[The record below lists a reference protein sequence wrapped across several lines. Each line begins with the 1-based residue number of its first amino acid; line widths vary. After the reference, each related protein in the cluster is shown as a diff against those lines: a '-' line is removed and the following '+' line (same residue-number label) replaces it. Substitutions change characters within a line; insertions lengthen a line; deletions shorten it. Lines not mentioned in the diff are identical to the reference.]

1 MSSIVEVLNNHINSR
16 FSYNKEKESYIDES
30 IKGKLLGTLA
40 SAGAGAYA
48 LHKLTGGED
57 DGDHHDDHEGGI
69 WSGIKHNVQ
78 YALGRAVGNTHMQ
91 TDAAS
96 KIEHENQARFQRLAN
111 QHEQDSKNLN
121 DALHPQASTALQ
133 SQAPTAHPQTQSP
146 TATQP
151 QSQSTTPQ
159 SSANQDESHA
169 ASAIKNVGLATSQFV
184 QQNPLAAG
192 AIGTAG
198 AIGAGIMA
206 KRAMQN
212 SRQ

>member
-16 FSYNKEKESYIDES
+16 FSYNKEKESYINES

-57 DGDHHDDHEGGI
+57 DVGEHDDHHEGGI
-69 WSGIKHNVQ
+69 WSGIKHGVQ
-78 YALGRAVGNTHMQ
+78 KALGRAVGNTHMQ
-91 TDAAS
+91 IAATS
-96 KIEHENQARFQRLAN
+96 EAEQENQATMQRLAN
-111 QHEQDSKNLN
+111 QQQQDSEKLN
-121 DALHPQASTALQ
+121 NALHPQSPTASQ
-133 SQAPTAHPQTQSP
+133 SQAPTPPQS
-146 TATQP
+146 QP
-151 QSQSTTPQ
+151 QSQPTTPQ
-159 SSANQDESHA
+159 AASKQDENESHA

-212 SRQ
+212 RQ

>member
-57 DGDHHDDHEGGI
+57 DVGEHDDHHEGGI
-69 WSGIKHNVQ
+69 WSGIKHGVQ
-78 YALGRAVGNTHMQ
+78 KALGRAVGNTHMQ
-91 TDAAS
+91 IAATS
-96 KIEHENQARFQRLAN
+96 EAEQENQATMQRLAN
-111 QHEQDSKNLN
+111 QQQQDSEKLN
-121 DALHPQASTALQ
+121 NALHPQASTEHPQ
-133 SQAPTAHPQTQSP
+133 SQAPA
-146 TATQP
+146 AP
-151 QSQSTTPQ
+151 QSQSQSQSTAPQ
-159 SSANQDESHA
+159 ASANQDENHV
-169 ASAIKNVGLATSQFV
+169 ASAIKHVGQATSQFV

-192 AIGTAG
+192 AIGASG

-212 SRQ
+212 NRQ

>member
-30 IKGKLLGTLA
+30 ITGKLLGGLGA
-40 SAGAGAYA
+40 AGAGAYA

-57 DGDHHDDHEGGI
+57 DGDVEHNDHEGGI
-69 WSGIKHNVQ
+69 LSSVKHGVQ
-78 YALGRAVGNTHMQ
+78 NAIGRFVGNTHMQ
-91 TDAAS
+91 IDATSAA
-96 KIEHENQARFQRLAN
+96 EHENQLKLQRLAN
-111 QHEQDSKNLN
+111 QQQQDSEKLN
-121 DALHPQASTALQ
+121 NALHPQT
-133 SQAPTAHPQTQSP
+133 P

-151 QSQSTTPQ
+151 QPQPQSQPTTPQ
-159 SSANQDESHA
+159 ASANQDENHA
-169 ASAIKNVGLATSQFV
+169 AAAIKHVGQATSQFV

-212 SRQ
+212 NRQ

>member
-30 IKGKLLGTLA
+30 ITGKLLGGLGA
-40 SAGAGAYA
+40 AGAGAYA

-57 DGDHHDDHEGGI
+57 DGDVEHNDHEGGI
-69 WSGIKHNVQ
+69 LSSVKHGVQ
-78 YALGRAVGNTHMQ
+78 YTLGGLVGNTHMQ
-91 TDAAS
+91 TAAATAA
-96 KIEHENQARFQRLAN
+96 EQENQIKLQRLAN
-111 QHEQDSKNLN
+111 QQQQDAEKLN
-121 DALHPQASTALQ
+121 KALHPQASTAPP
-133 SQAPTAHPQTQSP
+133 SQAPTAPQS
-146 TATQP
+146 QP
-151 QSQSTTPQ
+151 QSQPTTPQ
-159 SSANQDESHA
+159 ASANQDENHA
-169 ASAIKNVGLATSQFV
+169 AAAIKHVGQATSQFV

-212 SRQ
+212 NRQ

>member
-30 IKGKLLGTLA
+30 ITGKLLGGLGA
-40 SAGAGAYA
+40 AGAGAYA

-57 DGDHHDDHEGGI
+57 DGDVEHNDHEGGI
-69 WSGIKHNVQ
+69 LSSVKHGVQ
-78 YALGRAVGNTHMQ
+78 YTLGGLVGNTHMQ
-91 TDAAS
+91 TAAATAA
-96 KIEHENQARFQRLAN
+96 EQENQIKLQRLAN
-111 QHEQDSKNLN
+111 QQQQDAEKLN
-121 DALHPQASTALQ
+121 NALHPQAHI
-133 SQAPTAHPQTQSP
+133 APQP
-146 TATQP
+146 QP
-151 QSQSTTPQ
+151 QSPPTTPQ
-159 SSANQDESHA
+159 ASANQDENHA
-169 ASAIKNVGLATSQFV
+169 AAAIKHVGQATSQFV

-212 SRQ
+212 NRQ